1 MVESDRQVRIKW
13 LAELSAAR
21 RVLRAAGW
29 SASEAITAQLATH
42 RIRRFSAWANA
53 TWRRAELV
61 VLFHLQGG
69 RCYLCDEA
77 MTAKALHVQ
86 TPQDATRDHVVP
98 KRQRGPDVRN
108 LLAAHRECN
117 ERKADREPYPCELL
131 YLAAINARLA
141 PRNTPPRP

>member
-1 MVESDRQVRIKW
+1 MTEAHRQVRISW

-21 RVLRAAGW
+21 RALRAAGW
-29 SASEAITAQLATH
+29 SASEAIAAQLATH
-42 RIRRFSAWANA
+42 RIRRFSVWATA
-53 TWRRAELV
+53 TYRRAELV

-77 MTAKALHVQ
+77 MYARTLGLNR
-86 TPQDATRDHVVP
+86 PDDATRDHVVP
-98 KRQRGPDVRN
+98 RRRQGRDAHN

-117 ERKADREPYPCELL
+117 ERKADRQPYPCELL

-141 PRNTPPRP
+141 PHNTPRRP